1 MYKNSPQK
9 FGRKTQCWIFHG
21 RPVLLC
27 YVFRETLTK
36 CRKWHILLNLAT
48 RHSSTLGEDH
58 LGQRWRIWDP
68 IGTHNN
74 VFRKKSTSLNPM
86 TLIDSSK
93 PVFERSTEY
102 EYWPNHLLVSGLERQ
117 VLLTAGDLSG
127 RNKGECVPLLA
138 VRTHYCQRGKPAS
151 NVCSV

>member
-1 MYKNSPQK
+1 MQMAMEILVTS
-9 FGRKTQCWIFHG
+9 HG
-21 RPVLLC
+21 H
-27 YVFRETLTK
+27 VFRETLKK

-48 RHSSTLGEDH
+48 RGCSWVNFKFRHASTLVEGH

-68 IGTHNN
+68 MGTHNN

-117 VLLTAGDLSG
+117 VLLIAGDLSECG